1 MKPLTSFVLL
11 CVLIAA
17 GPASAM
23 RATSHLDA
31 DQRGKV
37 TLPAEQS
44 SAELSLEQPLDPIDL
59 QVAPGETP
67 PDQPR
72 QAQGQA
78 HAAPPVVSQVPEP
91 SGLAMLACG
100 LLLLL
105 LAPYGRNDGSIEP
118 DYVKPDSTL

>member
-1 MKPLTSFVLL
+1 MKPLTSLVLL
-11 CVLIAA
+11 CALIAA
-17 GPASAM
+17 GPTSAM

-37 TLPAEQS
+37 TLPAEQAS
-44 SAELSLEQPLDPIDL
+44 NELSLEQTLDPIAA
-59 QVAPGETP
+59 QVASGETP
-67 PDQPR
+67 AEQP
-72 QAQGQA
+72 QHAQGQA